1 MHPMLPMPLSLFRG
15 LHNLS
20 NLAKAIIIY
29 IHLYP
34 FITLSSVVFD
44 IIELRVTSH
53 HGFSLQPSL
62 GPANSSPMAS
72 QILSKY
78 ERHPT
83 TRMPSAIHS
92 YLLSPLLR
100 NGYSVP
106 STQLPSRPEVCIRIS
121 ICDVGVMRSMKKMLS
136 KHLRPTAMPHPQTQ
150 LPLLVAYFGGSFFL
164 KIQS

>member
-1 MHPMLPMPLSLFRG
+1 
-15 LHNLS
+15 
-20 NLAKAIIIY
+20 
-29 IHLYP
+29 
-34 FITLSSVVFD
+34 
-44 IIELRVTSH
+44 
-53 HGFSLQPSL
+53 
-62 GPANSSPMAS
+62 MAS

-78 ERHPT
+78 EGHPT

-150 LPLLVAYFGGSFFL
+150 LPLLVAYFGIFKDSKLGTL
-164 KIQS
+164 KDSVGERSYWIS